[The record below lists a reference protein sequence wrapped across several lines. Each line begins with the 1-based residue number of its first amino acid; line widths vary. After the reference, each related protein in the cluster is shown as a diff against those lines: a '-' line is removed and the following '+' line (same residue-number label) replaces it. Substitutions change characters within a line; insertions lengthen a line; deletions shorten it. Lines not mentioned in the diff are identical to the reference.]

1 MPPKLTQGHFYGQ
14 VLKSRKVSGLILS
27 ETGYEPHARL
37 PKHSHENAYLSL
49 VRNGTYSETFGRRT
63 RRLSPLALAFHPVG
77 EVHSQEFHD
86 VPSRSF
92 NIELEPGWLARV
104 EEYTGCL
111 YDGHEFQG
119 GTVAG
124 LALKLY
130 HEFHHTD
137 EASPLVIEGVV
148 LELVGEISRKARR
161 PDRRKL
167 TPVWV
172 VRAWDMVH
180 ARFTEPLKVEDIAK
194 EVGVH
199 PIHLSSVFR
208 QTYRCT
214 IGEKVRHLRV
224 EFAAEQLSGTDLPL
238 ATIAHQS
245 GFCSLSHL
253 SVYFKKQMGLTPSAF
268 RRSLRPSG

>member
-1 MPPKLTQGHFYGQ
+1 MPLKLAQGHFYGQ
-14 VLKSRKVSGLILS
+14 VLKSRKVAGLILS

-63 RRLSPLALAFHPVG
+63 RCLGPRTLAFHPVG
-77 EVHSQEFHD
+77 EVHSEEFHD

-92 NIELEPGWLARV
+92 NVELESAWLKRV
-104 EEYTGCL
+104 EDYTGCL
-111 YDGHEFQG
+111 HDGHDFQG

-130 HEFHHTD
+130 QEFHHTD
-137 EASPLVIEGVV
+137 EASPLVIEGLV
-148 LELVGEISRKARR
+148 LELVGEMSRKTR
-161 PDRRKL
+161 PVRNRL

-172 VRAWDMVH
+172 VRAWDMIQ
-180 ARFTEPLKVEDIAK
+180 ARFTEPLKVEDVAA

-214 IGEKVRHLRV
+214 IGEKVRQLRV
-224 EFAAEQLSGTDLPL
+224 EFAAEQLADTELPL
-238 ATIAHQS
+238 ATIAQQA

-253 SVYFKKQMGLTPSAF
+253 SMYFKKQVGLTPSAF